1 MQLKE
6 TQEALNK
13 FAKYVIQQSRTNLTK
28 GKKNASKELYNSL
41 DSNIVVSKNS
51 FQLEFLMEQYGIFQD
66 KGVRGAGGVRKTTSK
81 YNKRNNKGKIWKQ
94 KGGNSPFSFKEDR
107 KPSVKHFKEWSKR
120 KGLSA
125 YAVRDAVFSQG
136 IAPSMFF
143 TKPFEKAFKNLP
155 KDIVQAYALDVEKL
169 LETSIKD
176 NLKK

>member
-6 TQEALNK
+6 TQDALNK

-28 GKKNASKELYNSL
+28 GKKNSSKELYNSL
-41 DSNIVVSKNS
+41 DSDVKVSKNS

-81 YNKRNNKGKIWKQ
+81 FNRRNNKGKIWKQ
-94 KGGNSPFSFKEDR
+94 KGGNSPFSFKEGR

-125 YAVRDAVFSQG
+125 YAVRDAVFRQG
-136 IAPSMFF
+136 IKPSMFF

-155 KDIVQAYALDVEKL
+155 KELVQSFALDMETL
-169 LETSIKD
+169 LETTIKD

>member
-6 TQEALNK
+6 TQNALNT

-41 DSNIVVSKNS
+41 GSDIKVSKNS
-51 FQLEFLMEQYGIFQD
+51 FQLSFLMEQYGIFQD

-81 YNKRNNKGKIWKQ
+81 FNRRNNKGKIWKQ
-94 KGGNSPFSFKEDR
+94 KGGNSEFSFKEGR

-125 YAVRDAVFSQG
+125 YAVREAVFRQG
-136 IAPSMFF
+136 IKPSMFF

-155 KDIVQAYALDVEKL
+155 KELVESFALDVEQL
-169 LETSIKD
+169 IKTTV
-176 NLKK
+176 NNK